1 MGRRFTLRFV
11 WSFVFISAG
20 LLLLFYPKIE
30 KEAADTKQ
38 EELIQTF
45 KQLGDAS
52 EYEEQEPSIEVQED
66 QKQLELLEGA
76 RGIIHIPKIDLE
88 MLIFEGAGKVP
99 LKKGTGMIEPEKEF
113 GINNVGIAGHRSTTF
128 GKQFNRLDELSHN
141 DEIIVETKTGTY
153 EFVIV
158 QKFVVDRSEVEVL
171 NDQHEPVLTLVT
183 CTPIGKKNPTDR
195 LIVQAKLKN
204 KS

>member
-1 MGRRFTLRFV
+1 MRFV

-20 LLLLFYPKIE
+20 FLLLFYPQIE

-38 EELIQTF
+38 EKLIQTF
-45 KQLGDAS
+45 KQLGDAN
-52 EYEEQEPSIEVQED
+52 EYEEQEPSIEVQEN
-66 QKQLELLEGA
+66 QKQIKLLEGA

-99 LKKGTGMIEPEKEF
+99 LKKGTGMIEPDKEF

-141 DEIIVETKTGTY
+141 DEIIVETKTGSY

-158 QKFVVDRSEVEVL
+158 QKFVVDRSEVGVL
-171 NDQHEPVLTLVT
+171 NDQKEPFLTLVT

>member
-1 MGRRFTLRFV
+1 MRFV

-20 LLLLFYPKIE
+20 LLLLFYPQIE

-38 EELIQTF
+38 EKLIQTF
-45 KQLGDAS
+45 KQLGDVV
-52 EYEEQEPSIEVQED
+52 ETEEQADLTEIKED
-66 QKQLELLEGA
+66 QDQVELLDGA
-76 RGIIHIPKIDLE
+76 RGILYIPDIDLE

-99 LKKGTGMIEPEKEF
+99 LKKGTGMIEPDKEF

-128 GKQFNRLDELSHN
+128 GKQFNRLDELSRN

-153 EFVIV
+153 EYVIV
-158 QKFVVDRSEVEVL
+158 QKFVVDRSKIEVL
-171 NDQHEPVLTLVT
+171 NDQKEPVLTLVT
-183 CTPIGKKNPTDR
+183 CTPIGQKNPTDR